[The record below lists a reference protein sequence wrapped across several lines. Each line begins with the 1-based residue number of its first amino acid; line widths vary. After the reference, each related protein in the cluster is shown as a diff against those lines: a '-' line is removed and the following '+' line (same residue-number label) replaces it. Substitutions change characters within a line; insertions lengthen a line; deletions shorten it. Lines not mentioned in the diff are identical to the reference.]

1 MKKFYF
7 IFSIYFFIYFFFGGG
22 EGIVEVPNI
31 SQSIF
36 EKIVILTIR
45 LLDHF
50 HLCYQDKFK

>member
-7 IFSIYFFIYFFFGGG
+7 IFSIYFFIYFFGGG

-36 EKIVILTIR
+36 EKIEILTIR